1 MIGFTKE
8 EIVKLAN
15 QWIDENQ
22 QWADSVVIQTAQ
34 QAGTNPFEQLE
45 ACSLAN
51 FKKVLPVAI
60 ATILEKQNLRM
71 EEQIKDLIRSELSAK

>member
-15 QWIDENQ
+15 KWIDENQ
-22 QWADSVVIQTAQ
+22 QWADSVVIQAAQ

-51 FKKVLPVAI
+51 FKKCYQWL
-60 ATILEKQNLRM
+60 LRPFLKNR
-71 EEQIKDLIRSELSAK
+71 ICVWKSRSRI

>member
-8 EIVKLAN
+8 EIVDLAQ
-15 QWIDENQ
+15 QWIIENQ
-22 QWADSVVIQTAQ
+22 QWADSIVTQAAI
-34 QAGTNPFEQLE
+34 QAGPNPLEQLE

-51 FKKVLPVAI
+51 FKQVLPVAI

-71 EEQIKDLIRSELSAK
+71 EEQIKELIRSELSSK

>member
-8 EIVKLAN
+8 EIVELAN

-22 QWADSVVIQTAQ
+22 QWADSVVIQAAQ

-51 FKKVLPVAI
+51 
-60 ATILEKQNLRM
+60 R
-71 EEQIKDLIRSELSAK
+71 RSLLDFPHHWASFFHSFFHFFDKISAFT

>member
-8 EIVKLAN
+8 EIVELAN

-22 QWADSVVIQTAQ
+22 QWADSVVIQAAQ

-51 FKKVLPVAI
+51 FKKVLRVAI